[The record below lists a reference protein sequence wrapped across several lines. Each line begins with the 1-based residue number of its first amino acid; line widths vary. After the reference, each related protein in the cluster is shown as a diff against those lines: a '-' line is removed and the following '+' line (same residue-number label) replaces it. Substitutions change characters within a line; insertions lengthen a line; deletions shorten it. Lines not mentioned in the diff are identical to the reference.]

1 MPITIYRRGKVWHYR
16 GTVSRRQ
23 LRGSTRT
30 TDKERAQ
37 RIAAEVE
44 ARAWKRH
51 LDGPG
56 AVLTFAQAATLY
68 LQAGKQPRFVRRI
81 LGYWKET
88 PVAEITP
95 GAIRQSAV
103 TLYPDA
109 TGATRNR
116 QVIVPTQAIIN
127 HAAESELCQRIMVK
141 RFPVETK
148 VRRPATWA
156 WVQAFMSASSP
167 HLGAVAC
174 FMYLT
179 GARITEACSLTWA
192 DVELGHARALV
203 RQTKI
208 GAERWAHL
216 PPVLVTAI
224 ANIPGPREGKVFRYS
239 SRDTAKPP
247 WRNACK
253 RAGIEPLSFHSCRH
267 GFATGLLDM
276 GVSPITVAKR
286 GGWKDARHVF
296 ETYGHDVASVTVTD
310 LLISTKSAQSEP
322 DDAQKVKKNKAVS

>member
-1 MPITIYRRGKVWHYR
+1 
-16 GTVSRRQ
+16 
-23 LRGSTRT
+23 
-30 TDKERAQ
+30 
-37 RIAAEVE
+37 
-44 ARAWKRH
+44 
-51 LDGPG
+51 
-56 AVLTFAQAATLY
+56 LY

-88 PVAEITP
+88 PVAEITA

-116 QVIVPTQAIIN
+116 QVIVPTQAIVN
-127 HAAESELCQRIMVK
+127 HAAESELCQNIRVK

-148 VRRPATWA
+148 VGRPATWA
-156 WVQAFMSASSP
+156 WVRAFMSASSA
-167 HLGAVAC
+167 HLGALAC
-174 FMYLT
+174 FMFT
-179 GARITEACSLTWA
+179 TRARISEALTLRWE
-192 DVELGHARALV
+192 DVDFGLCQAKL
-203 RQTKI
+203 RQTKVSS
-208 GAERWAHL
+208 ERLAHL
-216 PPVLVTAI
+216 PPALMTAI

-253 RAGIEPLSFHSCRH
+253 RAGIEQLSFHSCRH

-296 ETYGHDVASVTVTD
+296 ETYGHDVASATVTD
-310 LLISTKSAQSEP
+310 LLTSTKSAQSGS
-322 DDAQKVKKNKAVS
+322 DDVQKVKQDKAAS